1 LDRELQHR
9 RARPGSTAAQES
21 GLVSARREG
30 VVGFRLALL
39 KAPFLLRCAAL
50 FVDYIAVIA
59 IPVLSLIINQLAGG
73 KSGVPGATTWL
84 FTTLIAI
91 SNFIILPTVSS
102 QSLGKM
108 LTGIRITTSGGK
120 SASVTAILLRNIVGY
135 LVTALTLGLGFL
147 LAGLTPSGRALHDYL
162 SGTIVIYAKRRR
174 LERP

>member
-1 LDRELQHR
+1 LDKELQHHR
-9 RARPGSTAAQES
+9 VKPGSTGTRE
-21 GLVSARREG
+21 GGPLSARREEI
-30 VVGFRLALL
+30 VDFKPVLL

-50 FVDYIAVIA
+50 FVDYIVVIA
-59 IPVLSLIINQLAGG
+59 VPVLSLIINQLAGG
-73 KSGVPGATTWL
+73 KSGVPGVTTWL
-84 FTTLIAI
+84 FTTLVAI

-102 QSLGKM
+102 QSIGKM

-147 LAGLTPSGRALHDYL
+147 IAGLTPSGRALHDYL
-162 SGTIVIYAKRRR
+162 SGTMVIYAKRRQ